1 MAPALLSQ
9 PSLQA
14 QLVGAIGAVDLGG
27 FMSYWRYALMGVA
40 MGAAVDRG
48 CQHIKRR
55 VPNRYAA
62 LALQLTLLCLVP
74 TLLNAT
80 GLASFVLAWQ
90 TGIAGLFFAGMF
102 LGAQGTIL
110 TTLS

>member
-1 MAPALLSQ
+1 MLAHQ
-9 PSLQA
+9 PSLQD
-14 QLVGAIGAVDLGG
+14 QLFATIGAVDLGG
-27 FMSYWRYALMGVA
+27 FTSYWGYALMGVV
-40 MGAAVDRG
+40 MGVAVDRG
-48 CQHIKRR
+48 CILIKKR
-55 VPNRYAA
+55 VRNRYAA

-102 LGAQGTIL
+102 LGTQATIL
-110 TTLS
+110 TSLS